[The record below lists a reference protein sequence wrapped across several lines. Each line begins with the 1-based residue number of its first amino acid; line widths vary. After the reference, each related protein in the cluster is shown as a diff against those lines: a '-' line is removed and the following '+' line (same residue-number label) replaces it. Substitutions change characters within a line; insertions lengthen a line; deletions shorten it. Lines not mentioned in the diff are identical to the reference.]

1 VRWGEGVWKY
11 EIIVGE
17 WFGVG
22 IVLDVYSVVCCGSGG
37 ERGERGEGGLDFN
50 FRR

>member
-1 VRWGEGVWKY
+1 MWKY
-11 EIIVGE
+11 GIIVGE
-17 WFGVG
+17 WAGVG
-22 IVLDVYSVVCCGSGG
+22 IVLDVYGVVCWGSEG